1 MQTGTL
7 GVELGLSA
15 LGLGL
20 ALSDAGSLFGFCG
33 LALASIS
40 LCTMLAGDLFAAVL
54 KLALTLLH
62 PSLRAHA
69 WEHEGEKSQNDQGH
83 DNDGD
88 NGAGGH
94 RGTSLRLLGG
104 VERKGSRMAFDQT
117 PPTFDLQSHST
128 YSDGALAPAEV
139 VARAANAGV
148 ALLALTDHDSVDGVP
163 EALAAARVKN
173 IALVPAAELSSVHD
187 SHEDLHIL
195 GYAFDH
201 TDSTLLDALEDFRA
215 DRVRRIFAMADRL
228 RELGFELDD
237 ASFSDHPAPGRPHL
251 ADAILA
257 HPGNAQR
264 LSDEG
269 IDGKNALF
277 PAYLVPGAPGY
288 VRRSRPTVAQAIDVI
303 HAAGG
308 LAVWAHPFWDL
319 DEPLETL
326 HVFAGYG
333 IDGVEAFYPTFSAG
347 QTGQLYAAA
356 RERGLLTTGSTDFHG
371 PAHEHFNRFRGFELY
386 GLEPDL
392 GRLAQ

>member
-1 MQTGTL
+1 
-7 GVELGLSA
+7 
-15 LGLGL
+15 
-20 ALSDAGSLFGFCG
+20 
-33 LALASIS
+33 
-40 LCTMLAGDLFAAVL
+40 
-54 KLALTLLH
+54 
-62 PSLRAHA
+62 
-69 WEHEGEKSQNDQGH
+69 
-83 DNDGD
+83 
-88 NGAGGH
+88 
-94 RGTSLRLLGG
+94 
-104 VERKGSRMAFDQT
+104 
-117 PPTFDLQSHST
+117 
-128 YSDGALAPAEV
+128 
-139 VARAANAGV
+139 
-148 ALLALTDHDSVDGVP
+148 VP

-173 IALVPAAELSSVHD
+173 IALTPAAELSAVHD
-187 SHEDLHIL
+187 NHEDLHIL
-195 GYAFDH
+195 GYAIDH

-237 ASFSDHPAPGRPHL
+237 AAFKSHAAPGRPHL

-257 HPGNAQR
+257 HPGNAAR
-264 LSDEG
+264 LREEG
-269 IDGKNALF
+269 IDGRDALF

-319 DEPLETL
+319 DEPVQTL
-326 HVFAGYG
+326 HAFAAIG
-333 IDGVEAFYPTFSAG
+333 IDGVEAFYPTFTAE
-347 QTGQLYAAA
+347 QTGRLYAAA

>member
-1 MQTGTL
+1 
-7 GVELGLSA
+7 
-15 LGLGL
+15 
-20 ALSDAGSLFGFCG
+20 
-33 LALASIS
+33 
-40 LCTMLAGDLFAAVL
+40 
-54 KLALTLLH
+54 
-62 PSLRAHA
+62 
-69 WEHEGEKSQNDQGH
+69 
-83 DNDGD
+83 
-88 NGAGGH
+88 
-94 RGTSLRLLGG
+94 
-104 VERKGSRMAFDQT
+104 MAFEQT

-128 YSDGALAPAEV
+128 HSDGALAPADV
-139 VARAANAGV
+139 VARAADAGV
-148 ALLALTDHDSVDGVP
+148 TLLALTDHDSVDGVP

-187 SHEDLHIL
+187 GHEDLHIL

-228 RELGFELDD
+228 RELGFALDD
-237 ASFSDHPAPGRPHL
+237 ARFRAHAAPGRPHL
-251 ADAILA
+251 ADALLA
-257 HPGNAQR
+257 HPANAQR
-264 LSDEG
+264 LRDEG

-288 VRRSRPTVAQAIDVI
+288 VRRSRPTVPQAIDVI

-319 DEPLETL
+319 DEPLDTL
-326 HVFAGYG
+326 HEFAGFG
-333 IDGVEAFYPTFSAG
+333 IDGVEAFYPTFTAE
-347 QTGQLYAAA
+347 QTAQLHAAA